1 MSITW
6 TAPARAPDASS
17 PIAPAAMSGTP
28 LPSTSP
34 TPATDEPNASPA
46 ARSGP
51 PGAVPFTSAVRRTEP
66 PLPMSI
72 TWTAPAFSANESSA
86 SAPAAMSG
94 TPLPSMSPTPAAD
107 QPKLSPAARSG
118 PPGVVALTSTARRT
132 EPFLPMS
139 SRWTAPPTPP
149 PKAPTAMS
157 GTPLPS
163 TSPTPATDEPNAS
176 PAARSGPPGVVALT
190 STVRHAA
197 PSLPMSITWTVPAPP
212 LAASRYGA
220 PTAMSGT
227 PSPLMSPIPPT
238 RRRSTTVAVQPRP
251 VPFTSTA
258 RRTAPSLPM
267 SSVCNEARTTLFSC
281 WSAEPTARSGTPL
294 PSMSP
299 TRAIDTPDA
308 PRRGSAGG
316 GGAVPFE
323 VTADLIASISMRTP
337 GGYGLPPLSPSPAAP
352 PRRTGPSPISMPV
365 AFVSDRSMAESKSNA
380 SVPAA
385 RSRSGVWSSRSG
397 CAQAAVP
404 APAAAPRAARAATAA
419 RAGALGMPG
428 LAPRRGA
435 GAGAPY
441 SPSPPPVAAPRKMHA
456 SPQPGTVPRTKPHL
470 PASACPG
477 VPLLGVLRRAPPAF
491 GRPGAAPGPAGP

>member
-1 MSITW
+1 M
-6 TAPARAPDASS
+6 
-17 PIAPAAMSGTP
+17 
-28 LPSTSP
+28 PSMSP
-34 TPATDEPNASPA
+34 TPATDRPNASAA

-72 TWTAPAFSANESSA
+72 TWTAPAFSADPSSA
-86 SAPAAMSG
+86 CAPAAMSG
-94 TPLPSMSPTPAAD
+94 TPLPSMSPTPATD

-118 PPGVVALTSTARRT
+118 PPGVVALTSAARRT
-132 EPFLPMS
+132 EPSLPMS

-163 TSPTPATDEPNAS
+163 MSPTPATDAPKES

-197 PSLPMSITWTVPAPP
+197 PSLPMSITWTAPAPP
-212 LAASRYGA
+212 LAASRYGV

-238 RRRSTTVAVQPRP
+238 RRRSCAPVDVQPRP

-258 RRTAPSLPM
+258 RRTVPSLPM
-267 SSVCNEARTTLFSC
+267 SSVCSEARTTLFS
-281 WSAEPTARSGTPL
+281 SSTELTARSGTPL

-299 TRAIDTPDA
+299 IRAIDTPDA

-316 GGAVPFE
+316 GGAVLFE
-323 VTADLIASISMRTP
+323 VSADLIASISMRTP

-352 PRRTGPSPISMPV
+352 RRTGPSPISMPV
-365 AFVSDRSMAESKSNA
+365 AFVSDRSMAESKSNV

-385 RSRSGVWSSRSG
+385 RSRSGV
-397 CAQAAVP
+397 
-404 APAAAPRAARAATAA
+404 
-419 RAGALGMPG
+419 
-428 LAPRRGA
+428 
-435 GAGAPY
+435 
-441 SPSPPPVAAPRKMHA
+441 
-456 SPQPGTVPRTKPHL
+456 
-470 PASACPG
+470 
-477 VPLLGVLRRAPPAF
+477 
-491 GRPGAAPGPAGP
+491 